1 MLMYWE
7 KWQST
12 IYPNLRRRLN
22 HGRYSANQPLRFWKD
37 TQNLD
42 SIVLD
47 NSSAQTIYRGHA
59 LILDQNVDAIYAVL
73 FDSNVTLATGDVI
86 LGIAWE
92 PFTVL
97 AADTE
102 TDNVIKYATWGSIP
116 GFLMSQF
123 GTFTDADMGDVVY
136 LSDSGTLTVT
146 AGSNLKIGVIH
157 KVEDGY
163 VYVRLTTP
171 DQNA

>member
-1 MLMYWE
+1 MAD
-7 KWQST
+7 
-12 IYPNLRRRLN
+12 I
-22 HGRYSANQPLRFWKD
+22 SANQPLRFRKN
-37 TQNLD
+37 TVNEET
-42 SIVLD
+42 IVLD

-59 LILDQNVDAIYAVL
+59 LVIDQNVDSIYAVL
-73 FDSNVTLATGDVI
+73 FDSNLTLSTGDVI
-86 LGIAWE
+86 LGIALE
-92 PFTVL
+92 GFTVL
-97 AADTE
+97 TADTE
-102 TDNVIKYATWGSIP
+102 TDNKIKYATWGSVI

-146 AGSNLKIGVIH
+146 ASTYLKIGVIQ
-157 KVEDGY
+157 KIEDGY